1 MILPRI
7 VIDTN
12 VLLSGLRSKL
22 GASHLLLKNIP
33 RQKFNFCISPALV
46 LEYEDVLKRHSG
58 GDIEQTPEE
67 IDDII
72 DYLCAVGEPTKIYYL
87 WRPQLK
93 DPSDD
98 MVLELAVAS
107 GAKQII
113 TFNQKDFGRASFFGI
128 TPVKPKDFLKTIGVI
143 S

>member
-1 MILPRI
+1 MSLTRV

-22 GASHLLLKNIP
+22 GASYLLLESIP
-33 RQKFNFCISPALV
+33 KRKFDFCISPALI

-72 DYLCAVGEPTKIYYL
+72 DYLCSVGEPTKIYYL

-107 GAKQII
+107 GVKQIV
-113 TFNQKDFGRASFFGI
+113 TFNHKDFDRASFFGI
-128 TPVKPKDFLKTIGVI
+128 TPITPKDFLKTIGVI